1 MMKKH
6 QAVLSLFVL
15 LLYAGSAI
23 AQQTDVRL
31 DVESGA
37 QDPRIAVPDIGGEV
51 EIADEVDAF
60 NTTLWNDLEAA
71 ARFEMVSKSFYPR
84 TTPRRP
90 EDLESSDKELP
101 DDPGARA
108 CGSMDGLNR
117 QSPRAT

>member
-1 MMKKH
+1 MKKY

-15 LLYAGSAI
+15 FSFAAGAV
-23 AQQTDVRL
+23 AQRSDVII

-37 QDPRIAVPDIGGEV
+37 QDPRIAVPDLGGGV
-51 EIADEVDAF
+51 EIGDQVDVF

-90 EDLESSDKELP
+90 EDLESSEKELP
-101 DDPGARA
+101 GDPGAR
-108 CGSMDGLNR
+108 GLWLE
-117 QSPRAT
+117 